1 MNIQHMMKQAQMLQK
16 KMNDIQQQLE
26 NVEVTGSAGGG
37 LVTCV
42 TTAKGV
48 IKKVNINK
56 DLMNPE
62 EVEVLEDLICA
73 SLSDAK
79 RKADELVNQNMSS
92 FGLPPDMMKMM
103 S

>member
-1 MNIQHMMKQAQMLQK
+1 MKHMMKQAQMLQK
-16 KMNDIQQQLE
+16 KMNDMQQQLE
-26 NVEVTGSAGGG
+26 NVEVIGSAGGG

-42 TTAKGV
+42 TTAKVV
-48 IKKVNINK
+48 IKKVSINK

-73 SLSDAK
+73 ALSDAR
-79 RKADELVNQNMSS
+79 RKADELVNQSMSS
-92 FGLPPDMMKMM
+92 LGLPPDMMKMM